1 MTNPVSDFLAFEA
14 GYLGHD
20 AIVWTQNHMEVPV
33 FAVGAYLWFVFYFPK
48 LQDWHYLP
56 AAIKAENLP
65 DLKKPMAVWS
75 LGLAL
80 FSMVGA
86 SRVVPVLLGEL
97 FDGTKGA
104 TFYERFLFSA
114 CGEPARRYK
123 DGPVGLWT
131 MLFIYSKFP
140 ELVDTVF
147 LVLQRK
153 KVIFLHWF
161 HHCTVLLYCWH
172 AFHHEIAPG
181 LWFAA
186 MNYSVHSVMYS
197 YYFMSNMG
205 MRHVV
210 RPFAPLITTVQIL
223 QMVGGIA
230 VTVTAARAHSADP
243 ASCYTDAANW
253 KLGLGMYGV
262 YLMLFCV
269 LFANLYC
276 TRAEKATLNKRGS
289 FRPRKVKWPT
299 FMSWWN
305 KLRNYH
311 PSLDVG
317 DAAGGFQGHED
328 EKARAKTIKAANAAA
343 AKAAKH
349 AAAGD
354 KPGTPRRRSARS
366 SSKR

>member
-1 MTNPVSDFLAFEA
+1 MFSALEA
-14 GYLGHD
+14 YFAYEAEYEGHP
-20 AIVWTQNHMEVPV
+20 AIVWTQEHMEVPV

-56 AAIKAENLP
+56 EMKLQ
-65 DLKKPMAVWS
+65 LKKPMAVWS
-75 LGLAL
+75 LGLAI

-86 SRVVPVLLGEL
+86 SRVVPVLLAEL
-97 FDGTKGA
+97 FDGTKGD

-114 CGEPARRYK
+114 CGEPAKRYK

-181 LWFAA
+181 IWFAA
-186 MNYSVHSVMYS
+186 MNYSVHSIMYS

-205 MRHVV
+205 LRHIV
-210 RPFAPLITTVQIL
+210 RPIAPIITTVQIL
-223 QMVGGIA
+223 QMLGGIA
-230 VTVTAARAHSADP
+230 VTVTAAYAHSSDP
-243 ASCYTDAANW
+243 KSCYTDAANW

-262 YLMLFCV
+262 YLLLFCV

-276 TRAEKATLNKRGS
+276 TKADVSVMQKRGK
-289 FRPRKVKWPT
+289 FRPRKVKCD
-299 FMSWWN
+299 FLIWWN

-317 DAAGGFQGHED
+317 DAAGGFKGHED
-328 EKARAKTIKAANAAA
+328 DMSSEISVK
-343 AKAAKH
+343 AKAQKKSASVSS
-349 AAAGD
+349 GSR
-354 KPGTPRRRSARS
+354 RRRSTRS
-366 SSKR
+366 SSKKR